1 VTAIF
6 HPIFLALL
14 PSQNLVDLVEV
25 IRQLLVLV
33 LLPGFPV
40 VLHLHPELEGS
51 LRHGFFLI
59 VVLGPLLFSLK
70 VPPVKTALRLLK
82 NHISEY
88 TTEMVQK
95 RQ

>member
-1 VTAIF
+1 MTAIF

-33 LLPGFPV
+33 LLPGFPA
-40 VLHLHPELEGS
+40 VLHLQPELEGS

-70 VPPVKTALRLLK
+70 VPPVKTALCLLK
-82 NHISEY
+82 NRISEY
-88 TTEMVQK
+88 TTAMVQK
-95 RQ
+95 HQ